1 MESPRFPQFPS
12 RAALAVLI
20 AFAATDLAAA
30 GVRLGD
36 AVPGVIKKSDLA
48 RIKRQLDLEHFSVV
62 AAVWLGATEGREAI
76 LVEPLADAD
85 LAKVSESCRT
95 GPFCPDRLGFVASR
109 VRIVLLQ
116 NNDVQTILVADQEVH
131 ATRGRL
137 LDLKEIQARGAWFG
151 WGGGAEA
158 GAGPGG

>member
-30 GVRLGD
+30 AVRLGD

-85 LAKVSESCRT
+85 LAKGSESCRT
-95 GPFCPDRLGFVASR
+95 GPFFHDRLCVVA
-109 VRIVLLQ
+109 
-116 NNDVQTILVADQEVH
+116 A
-131 ATRGRL
+131 AGRTGL
-137 LDLKEIQARGAWFG
+137 I
-151 WGGGAEA
+151 
-158 GAGPGG
+158 